1 MGPALRAGARR
12 VAGLVASGAS
22 IDQLAV
28 VRSAACWVWRRR
40 ALVSTARASTKG
52 DQAVGGGRPSGDQNL
67 APLTCSAVP
76 VRPPSLF
83 LNYWLLVV
91 LGHPFTVLSLRDEG
105 PPLIMMTKVLLAA
118 LAVVASVASTATA
131 APSLIVPS
139 SPSLSVASP
148 LSTGVLP
155 TSTRPAAQLV
165 KLAFWEL
172 KSLATLDKPPCEL
185 LISDHVFAS
194 RRAGGKPR
202 LRFVVRTDV
211 TLRVGDNKKTFDLRS
226 SCLRA
231 DEHAPFVCHETYVRD
246 WPSFCRAHPESSLCR
261 DHVAVNGRIAH
272 TVRHALPHLPAVCAG
287 LPHYPTET
295 PPPMASPVPI

>member
-1 MGPALRAGARR
+1 MAPACACVYRSGIYKRRPSSRRWASARR
-12 VAGLVASGAS
+12 
-22 IDQLAV
+22 
-28 VRSAACWVWRRR
+28 
-40 ALVSTARASTKG
+40 
-52 DQAVGGGRPSGDQNL
+52 PNL

-131 APSLIVPS
+131 APSLIVPA

-172 KSLATLDKPPCEL
+172 KSLATLAKPPCEL